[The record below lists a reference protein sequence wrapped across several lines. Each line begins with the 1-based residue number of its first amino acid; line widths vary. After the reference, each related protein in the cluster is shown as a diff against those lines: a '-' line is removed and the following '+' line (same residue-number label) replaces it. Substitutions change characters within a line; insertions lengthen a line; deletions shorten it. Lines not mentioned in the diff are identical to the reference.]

1 MVTYLLKKSYQHKTL
16 KEVNFKDLWGDKG
29 VFTTMRIL
37 GKPIKILF
45 FKKHIKNLIKSL
57 KVYKLNRV
65 NIEKDILKLI
75 KLNIDITKSY
85 NHLLRVAINKKI
97 ISISLRERK
106 TPKLKFNLKLINHK
120 RVDPELKNL
129 KYKLILKYLT
139 KMDNTTS
146 DVGLCYNKNILESG
160 TSNIFFIKDNTIY
173 SPSKNIYKGVT
184 YNFFKKKLGK
194 ITNKEISVNSLNN
207 YDEIL
212 LIGSGKAVTSV
223 ETIKE
228 INWKRKGLKYY
239 KILSDFYKKEILKC
253 SVYR

>member
-37 GKPIKILF
+37 GRPIKILF
-45 FKKHIKNLIKSL
+45 FKKHIKNLVKSL
-57 KVYKLNRV
+57 KIYKLNRTD
-65 NIEKDILKLI
+65 IEKDILKLI

-129 KYKLILKYLT
+129 KYKLILKHLT
-139 KMDNTTS
+139 RMDNTTS
-146 DVGLCYNKNILESG
+146 DVGLCYKKNILESG
-160 TSNIFFIKDNTIY
+160 TSNILFIKHNIIY

-194 ITNKEISVNSLNN
+194 IINKEISVNSLNN

-239 KILSDFYKKEILKC
+239 KILSNFYKKEILKC

>member
-16 KEVNFKDLWGDKG
+16 KEINFRDLWGDKG

-37 GKPIKILF
+37 GKPTKIIF
-45 FKKHIKNLIKSL
+45 FNNHIKNLIKSL

-75 KLNIDITKSY
+75 KLNVIKTNSY
-85 NHLLRVAINKKI
+85 DHLLRVAVNKKI

-120 RVDPELKNL
+120 RIDPELKNL
-129 KYKLILKYLT
+129 KYKLILKYLS

-146 DVGLCYNKNILESG
+146 DVGLCFEKKILESG
-160 TSNIFFIKDNTIY
+160 TSNIFFIKKNQVF

-184 YNFFKKKLGK
+184 YNFFKKKLDK
-194 ITNKEISVNSLNN
+194 ITNKEILVNSLND

-228 INWKRKGLKYY
+228 INWKRKGLKFY
-239 KILSDFYKKEILKC
+239 KILSNIYKKEISKC
-253 SVYR
+253 PIYR

>member
-29 VFTTMRIL
+29 VFTTMWIL
-37 GKPIKILF
+37 GKPVKILF
-45 FKKHIKNLIKSL
+45 FKNHIKNLIKSL

-75 KLNIDITKSY
+75 KLNVDKTRSY

-97 ISISLRERK
+97 ISISLRDRK
-106 TPKLKFNLKLINHK
+106 TPNSKFNLKLINHK
-120 RVDPELKNL
+120 RIDPELKNL
-129 KYKLILKYLT
+129 KYKLILKYLS

-146 DVGLCYNKNILESG
+146 DVGLCFKKKILESG
-160 TSNIFFIKDNTIY
+160 TSNIFLIKENKVY
-173 SPSKNIYKGVT
+173 SPSTHIYKGVT

-194 ITNKEISVNSLNN
+194 FINKEISINSLID

-223 ETIKE
+223 KTIKE
-228 INWKRKGLKYY
+228 IKWKRKGLKHY
-239 KILSDFYKKEILKC
+239 KILSNFYKKEILKC
-253 SVYR
+253 PVYR

>member
-57 KVYKLNRV
+57 KIYKLNRT

-129 KYKLILKYLT
+129 KYKLILKHLT

-146 DVGLCYNKNILESG
+146 DVGLCYKTNILESG
-160 TSNIFFIKDNTIY
+160 TSNILFIKHNTIY

-194 ITNKEISVNSLNN
+194 IINKDISVNSLNN

-212 LIGSGKAVTSV
+212 LIGSGKAVTTV

-239 KILSDFYKKEILKC
+239 TILSNFYKKEILKC

>member
-1 MVTYLLKKSYQHKTL
+1 MALF
-16 KEVNFKDLWGDKG
+16 KE
-29 VFTTMRIL
+29 
-37 GKPIKILF
+37 
-45 FKKHIKNLIKSL
+45 HIKNLIKSL
-57 KVYKLNRV
+57 RIYKLDRA

-75 KLNIDITKSY
+75 RLNIDRSKSY

-97 ISISLRERK
+97 ISVSLRDRK

-120 RVDPELKNL
+120 RIDPELKNL
-129 KYKLILKYLT
+129 KYKFILKHLS

-146 DVGLCYNKNILESG
+146 DVGLCFQKKILESG
-160 TSNIFFIKDNTIY
+160 TSNIFFIKENKVY
-173 SPSKNIYKGVT
+173 SPLKNIYKGVT

-194 ITNKEISVNSLNN
+194 IINKEILISSLID

-239 KILSDFYKKEILKC
+239 KILSNFYKKEILKC
-253 SVYR
+253 PVYK

>member
-1 MVTYLLKKSYQHKTL
+1 MVIYLSKKSYQHKTL

-37 GKPIKILF
+37 GKPVKIIF
-45 FKKHIKNLIKSL
+45 FKKHIKNLVKSL

-65 NIEKDILKLI
+65 NIEKNILKLI
-75 KLNIDITKSY
+75 KLNIDKSKSY
-85 NHLLRVAINKKI
+85 DHLLRVAINSKI

-120 RVDPELKNL
+120 RTDPEIKNL
-129 KYKLILKYLT
+129 KYKFILKYLL
-139 KMDNTTS
+139 KMDNATS
-146 DVGLCYNKNILESG
+146 DVGLCFQKKILESG
-160 TSNIFFIKDNTIY
+160 TSNMLFIKKNKIC
-173 SPSKNIYKGVT
+173 SPLKNIYKGVT
-184 YNFFKKKLGK
+184 YDFFKKKLSK
-194 ITNKEISVNSLNN
+194 IRSKEILVNTLID

-228 INWKRKGLKYY
+228 IKWRRKSLKFY
-239 KILSDFYKKEILKC
+239 KILSSFYKKEILNC
-253 SVYR
+253 SIYK

>member
-16 KEVNFKDLWGDKG
+16 KEINFRDLWGDKG

-37 GKPIKILF
+37 GKPTKIIF
-45 FKKHIKNLIKSL
+45 FNSHIKNLIKSL

-75 KLNIDITKSY
+75 KLNVIKTNSY
-85 NHLLRVAINKKI
+85 DHLLRVAVNKKI

-120 RVDPELKNL
+120 RIDPELKNL
-129 KYKLILKYLT
+129 KYKLILKYLS

-146 DVGLCYNKNILESG
+146 DVGLCFEKKILESG
-160 TSNIFFIKDNTIY
+160 TSNIFFIKKNQVF

-184 YNFFKKKLGK
+184 YNFFKKKLDK
-194 ITNKEISVNSLNN
+194 ITNKEILVNSLND

-228 INWKRKGLKYY
+228 INWKRKGLKHY
-239 KILSDFYKKEILKC
+239 KILSNFYKKEISKC
-253 SVYR
+253 PIYR

>member
-1 MVTYLLKKSYQHKTL
+1 MVTYLLKKSYQHRTL
-16 KEVNFKDLWGDKG
+16 KEIDFKDLWGDKG

-37 GKPIKILF
+37 GKPAKILF
-45 FKKHIKNLIKSL
+45 FKEHIKNLVKSL
-57 KVYKLNRV
+57 KIYKLDRA

-75 KLNIDITKSY
+75 RLNIDKSKFY
-85 NHLLRVAINKKI
+85 DHLLRVAVNKNI
-97 ISISLRERK
+97 ISVSLRDRK

-120 RVDPELKNL
+120 RIDPELKNL
-129 KYKLILKYLT
+129 KYKLILKYLS

-146 DVGLCYNKNILESG
+146 DVGLCFQKKILESG
-160 TSNIFFIKDNTIY
+160 TSNMLFIKENKIY

-184 YNFFKKKLGK
+184 YNFFNKKIGK
-194 ITNKEISVNSLNN
+194 IINKEILVSSLID

-228 INWKRKGLKYY
+228 INWKRKDLKYY
-239 KILSDFYKKEILKC
+239 KIFSNFYKNQILKC
-253 SVYR
+253 AVYR

>member
-37 GKPIKILF
+37 GKPAKIIF

-57 KVYKLNRV
+57 KVYKLNKA
-65 NIEKDILKLI
+65 NIEKNILKLI
-75 KLNIDITKSY
+75 KLNIDKDISY
-85 NHLLRVAINKKI
+85 NHLLRVAINKKV
-97 ISISLRERK
+97 ISVSLRDRK

-120 RVDPELKNL
+120 RIDPELKNL
-129 KYKLILKYLT
+129 KYKLIIKHLS
-139 KMDNTTS
+139 KMNNTTS
-146 DVGLCYNKNILESG
+146 DVGLCFEKKILESG
-160 TSNIFFIKDNTIY
+160 TSNIFFIKKNKIY

-184 YNFFKKKLGK
+184 YDFFKKKLNK
-194 ITNKEISVNSLNN
+194 IYNREILVNTLID

-228 INWKRKGLKYY
+228 IKWKRNSLRYY
-239 KILSDFYKKEILKC
+239 KILSNFYNKEILNSPIYK
-253 SVYR
+253 

>member
-37 GKPIKILF
+37 GKPAKIIF

-57 KVYKLNRV
+57 KVYKLNKA
-65 NIEKDILKLI
+65 NIEKNILKLI
-75 KLNIDITKSY
+75 KLNIDKDISY
-85 NHLLRVAINKKI
+85 NHLLRVAVNKKV
-97 ISISLRERK
+97 ISVSLRDRK
-106 TPKLKFNLKLINHK
+106 TPKLKFNLKFINYK
-120 RVDPELKNL
+120 RIDPEFKNL
-129 KYKLILKYLT
+129 KYKIIIKHLS

-146 DVGLCYNKNILESG
+146 DVGLCFKKKILESG
-160 TSNIFFIKDNTIY
+160 TSNIFFIKKNKIY

-184 YNFFKKKLGK
+184 YDFFKKKLNK
-194 ITNKEISVNSLNN
+194 IYNREILVNTLID

-228 INWKRKGLKYY
+228 IKWRRKSLKFY
-239 KILSDFYKKEILKC
+239 KILSSFYKKEILNC
-253 SVYR
+253 SIYR

>member
-16 KEVNFKDLWGDKG
+16 KEINFKDLWGDKG
-29 VFTTMRIL
+29 VFTTMRIF
-37 GKPIKILF
+37 GKPAKILF
-45 FKKHIKNLIKSL
+45 FKKHIKNLVKSL
-57 KVYKLNRV
+57 KIYKLDRV

-75 KLNIDITKSY
+75 RLNIDKSKSY
-85 NHLLRVAINKKI
+85 NHLLRVAINMKI
-97 ISISLRERK
+97 ISVSLRDRK

-120 RVDPELKNL
+120 RIDPELKNL
-129 KYKLILKYLT
+129 KYKLILKHLS

-146 DVGLCYNKNILESG
+146 DVGLCFQKKILESG
-160 TSNIFFIKDNTIY
+160 TSNMFFIKGSKIY
-173 SPSKNIYKGVT
+173 SPSRNIYKGVT

-194 ITNKEISVNSLNN
+194 IINKEILISSLID

-239 KILSDFYKKEILKC
+239 KILSNFYKKEISKC
-253 SVYR
+253 PVYR

>member
-1 MVTYLLKKSYQHKTL
+1 MVTYLLKKSYQHNSL

-37 GKPIKILF
+37 GKPTKIIF

-57 KVYKLNRV
+57 KVYKLDKT
-65 NIEKDILKLI
+65 NIEKNILKLI
-75 KLNIDITKSY
+75 KLNVDKKISY
-85 NHLLRVAINKKI
+85 NHLLRVAVNKKV
-97 ISISLRERK
+97 ISISLRDRK
-106 TPKLKFNLKLINHK
+106 TPKLKFNLKLINYK
-120 RVDPELKNL
+120 RIDPELKNL
-129 KYKLILKYLT
+129 KYKLIIKYLS

-146 DVGLCYNKNILESG
+146 DVGLCFKKKILESG
-160 TSNIFFIKDNTIY
+160 TSNIFFIKKDKIF

-184 YNFFKKKLGK
+184 YDFFKKKLNK
-194 ITNKEISVNSLNN
+194 IYNREILVNTLDN

-212 LIGSGKAVTSV
+212 LVGSGKAVTSV

-228 INWKRKGLKYY
+228 IKWKRRSLKFY
-239 KILSDFYKKEILKC
+239 KILSSFYKKEILNC